1 VTAAA
6 SPRRPAKP
14 RTPWTV
20 WAGLAAFLALTF
32 WAANPW
38 FGIGFTLLPLFTDL
52 TRGERIIAEVLQP
65 NWAFLPRTI
74 EPFIETFQIA
84 ILATTIGCSIA
95 LPAALLASRV
105 TAPNAATYVGVRT
118 VLNVIRSM
126 PDVLWAMLFV
136 AAAGFGPLAGVMA
149 LTMFN
154 LGITAKLTSESVD
167 SVDLGPLEAADAAGA
182 TRTQTALTAV
192 VPQVLPGYIAYSLY
206 VFELNVRASLVLG
219 FVGAGGIGTLLVTQM
234 QRFLYGNVAVIIILT
249 FVIVFILDQVS
260 RAMRRRLV

>member
-1 VTAAA
+1 MTSAA
-6 SPRRPAKP
+6 SSRRPTKP

-20 WAGLAAFLALTF
+20 WAGIALFLALTF

-38 FGIGFTLLPLFTDL
+38 FGIGFTLIPLITDV
-52 TRGERIIAEVLQP
+52 TRGGRIIGEVLQP

-74 EPFIETFQIA
+74 DPFIETFQIA

-95 LPAALLASRV
+95 LPISLLASRV
-105 TAPNAATYVGVRT
+105 TAPSAATYVSVRT
-118 VLNVIRSM
+118 ILNVIRSM

-182 TRTQTALTAV
+182 TRVQTALSAV
-192 VPQVLPGYIAYSLY
+192 VPQILPGYIAYTLY

-219 FVGAGGIGTLLVTQM
+219 LVGAGGIGRVLQTELA
-234 QRFLYGNVAVIIILT
+234 RFAYGNIAVIIILT
-249 FVIVFILDQVS
+249 FIIVFILDQVS
-260 RAMRRRLV
+260 RAIRRRLV

>member
-1 VTAAA
+1 MTAAA
-6 SPRRPAKP
+6 PTRRPAKP
-14 RTPWTV
+14 PTPWTI
-20 WAGLAAFLALTF
+20 WAGLAVFLLLTF

-38 FGIGFTLLPLFTDL
+38 FGIGFTLIPLFTDL
-52 TRGERIIAEVLQP
+52 TRGERIISEVVQP

-74 EPFIETFQIA
+74 DPFLETFQIA

-95 LPAALLASRV
+95 LPVSLLASRV
-105 TAPNAATYVGVRT
+105 TAPNAATYASVRT

-192 VPQVLPGYIAYSLY
+192 VPQVLPGYIAYTLY

-219 FVGAGGIGTLLVTQM
+219 LVGAGGIGRVLQTELA
-234 QRFLYGNVAVIIILT
+234 RFRYDNIAVVIILT

-260 RAMRRRLV
+260 RAIRKRLV

>member
-1 VTAAA
+1 MTAAA
-6 SPRRPAKP
+6 PTRRPAKP

-20 WAGLAAFLALTF
+20 WAGIAAFLAITF

-38 FGIGFTLLPLFTDL
+38 FGIGFTLIPLLTDL
-52 TRGERIIAEVLQP
+52 TRGERIVAEVLQP

-74 EPFIETFQIA
+74 DPFIETFQIA

-105 TAPNAATYVGVRT
+105 TAPNTVTYVAVRT
-118 VLNVIRSM
+118 FLNVVRSM

-154 LGITAKLTSESVD
+154 LGITAKLTSESID

-182 TRTQTALTAV
+182 SRAQTAIAAV
-192 VPQVLPGYIAYSLY
+192 VPQVLPGYIAYTLY

-219 FVGAGGIGTLLVTQM
+219 LVGAGGIGRVLQTELA
-234 QRFLYGNVAVIIILT
+234 RFRYDNISVIIILT

-260 RAMRRRLV
+260 RAIRRRLV